1 MTKIKKEI
9 RESNYTI
16 VQLANK
22 LEMSPQGIY
31 AIMDRGLRNK
41 TETSLKLA
49 KILKKS
55 IKSILE

>member
-1 MTKIKKEI
+1 MTKVRKAI
-9 RESNYTI
+9 RESDYTI

-41 TETSLKLA
+41 TDTSVKLA
-49 KILKKS
+49 RILKKS
-55 IKSILE
+55 IKNILE